1 MRSNDNEFGTSEWH
15 AAEAANEMR
24 GLAQHHEARAN
35 ELREFADLIDT
46 ELASGSDFRQTMF
59 AENVTRYVTEGLLLR
74 TEAARTAQSALR
86 SAWAAVLP

>member
-35 ELREFADLIDT
+35 ELRV
-46 ELASGSDFRQTMF
+46 F